1 MLVNKVNKHNESYL
15 AGNKQLAE
23 QEQAASKWTLEQ
35 LAKYL
40 EDKVGRGLSWL
51 EVESA
56 PLG

>member
-1 MLVNKVNKHNESYL
+1 MPQVNKHNESYL